1 MRYNPLKDLA
11 PLGHVWE
18 VIDHA
23 KRLRRKQYLCKLQE
37 VYIIKCSRCMKQI
50 FVWCN
55 GSVPF
60 VYVNGDLYENKLSG
74 RIRPLTCDER
84 IIKDIIE

>member
-11 PLGHVWE
+11 PLGHTWE
-18 VIDHA
+18 VIDRA
-23 KRLRRKQYLCKLQE
+23 KRLRRTQYLCKMPE
-37 VYIIKCSRCMKQI
+37 VYLITCSRCMEQS

-60 VYVNGDLYENKLSG
+60 VYINGILYENKLSG
-74 RIRPLTCDER
+74 KTYPLTCDER